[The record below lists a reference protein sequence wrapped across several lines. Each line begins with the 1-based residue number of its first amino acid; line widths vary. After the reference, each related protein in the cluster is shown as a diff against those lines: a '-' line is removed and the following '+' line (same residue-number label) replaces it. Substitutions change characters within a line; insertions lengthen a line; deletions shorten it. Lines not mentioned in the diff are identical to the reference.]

1 MDEEDHMLVRLME
14 RLPLPPLRRR
24 NDTSASLVEFV
35 DLLVVLLKS
44 GRTTH
49 QSFECIARW
58 GDGEVSRVAERVLQ
72 RCERGERLADATSEL
87 ITVFGSAAVGIA
99 NTLAAAERDGL
110 PIAPVLDRLVGEAH
124 SERRRQ
130 AQIDAAKLPI
140 KLAFPLVACVLPSF
154 VALTVVPIL
163 IGALSSLT
171 LGPPTG

>member
-1 MDEEDHMLVRLME
+1 VDEEDHVLVRLIE
-14 RLPLPPLRRR
+14 SLRLPTLRRR
-24 NDTSASLVEFV
+24 SDPSASLVEFV

-49 QSFECIARW
+49 QSLECVARW
-58 GDGEVSRVAERVLQ
+58 GAGDVRGVAERVLD
-72 RCERGERLADATSEL
+72 RCQQGERLADATSEL
-87 ITVFGSAAVGIA
+87 IAAFGSAAVGIA

-124 SERRRQ
+124 AERRRQ
-130 AQIDAAKLPI
+130 AQVDAAKLPI

-171 LGPPTG
+171 IGPPIG

>member
-1 MDEEDHMLVRLME
+1 MLVRLIE
-14 RLPLPPLRRR
+14 RLPMPLLRRR
-24 NDTSASLVEFV
+24 PNTSASLVEFV

-49 QSFECIARW
+49 QAFGCIARW
-58 GDGEVSRVAERVLQ
+58 GQDDVRRAAERVLL
-72 RCERGERLADATSEL
+72 RCEAGERLADATGEL

-99 NTLAAAERDGL
+99 NTLAAAARDGL
-110 PIAPVLDRLVGEAH
+110 PVAPVLDRLVGEAH
-124 SERRRQ
+124 AERRRL

-140 KLAFPLVACVLPSF
+140 RLAFPLVTCVLPSF

-171 LGPPTG
+171 LGPLPG

>member
-1 MDEEDHMLVRLME
+1 MLVRLIE
-14 RLPLPPLRRR
+14 RLPMQLFRRR
-24 NDTSASLVEFV
+24 DDKSASLVEFV

-58 GDGEVSRVAERVLQ
+58 SEGDVRRVAERVLQ
-72 RCERGERLADATSEL
+72 RCDQGERLADATGEL
-87 ITVFGSAAVGIA
+87 IAVFGSAAVGIA
-99 NTLAAAERDGL
+99 NTLASAERDGL

>member
-1 MDEEDHMLVRLME
+1 MLVRLIE
-14 RLPLPPLRRR
+14 RLPIPTLRRR
-24 NDTSASLVEFV
+24 GDSSAPLVEFV

-49 QSFECIARW
+49 QSFDCIARW
-58 GDGEVSRVAERVLQ
+58 GDGDVRRVAERVLW
-72 RCERGERLADATSEL
+72 RCKRGERLADAAGEL

-110 PIAPVLDRLVGEAH
+110 PIAPVLDRLVGETH

-130 AQIDAAKLPI
+130 AQIEAAKLPI
-140 KLAFPLVACVLPSF
+140 KLAFPLVVCVLPSF

-171 LGPPTG
+171 LGPSPG

>member
-1 MDEEDHMLVRLME
+1 VDEEDHMLVRLIE
-14 RLPLPPLRRR
+14 RLPMPSLRRR
-24 NDTSASLVEFV
+24 PDMSASLVEFV

-49 QSFECIARW
+49 QALDCITRW
-58 GDGEVSRVAERVLQ
+58 GEHDVRRVAERVLL
-72 RCERGERLADATSEL
+72 RCEAGERLADATGEL

-110 PIAPVLDRLVGEAH
+110 PVAPVLDRLVGESHA
-124 SERRRQ
+124 ERRRL

-140 KLAFPLVACVLPSF
+140 KLAFPLVTCVLPSF

-171 LGPPTG
+171 IGPLPG